1 MLTNPPTLVS
11 LVGAFNQEK
20 VLEGAFFVIVK
31 PSFQALDVTTF
42 TMLWLAATLGENS
55 KLSVVH
61 STGFWNFI

>member
-1 MLTNPPTLVS
+1 MLTNPPTLVF

-20 VLEGAFFVIVK
+20 VLIGAFYVIVK